1 VPARTEDG
9 SPQRSIDVRSVLL
22 VDDDDE
28 IRTLGAIVLR
38 KVGGWSV
45 RVAASGAEALALVQA
60 ERPDLILLDVRMPEL
75 DGPATLALLRA
86 RPESAATPVIFLT
99 AESGPGELEADRD
112 REVLGVIAKPFEPL
126 GLAAAIRSLLIR
138 SG

>member
-1 VPARTEDG
+1 M
-9 SPQRSIDVRSVLL
+9 LL

-38 KVGGWSV
+38 KVGGWAV
-45 RVAASGAEALALVQA
+45 RVAASGAEALELVRA
-60 ERPDLILLDVRMPEL
+60 ERPDLILLDVRMPEM

-86 RPESAATPVIFLT
+86 RPETSATPVIFLT
-99 AESGPGELEADRD
+99 AESGAGELEADRD
-112 REVLGVIAKPFEPL
+112 REVLGVIEKPFEPL
-126 GLAAAIRSLLIR
+126 GLAAAIRSLLSR